1 MQCAQ
6 CGTQADTGQRFCG
19 QCGRALSSA
28 CPQCGH
34 ENPGDH
40 RFCGGCGTSLG
51 TGVPVATSPAP
62 AVPAIERRVVSVLF
76 VDLVGFTSFSEGR
89 DPEDV
94 RGMITDYFDL
104 ARNVVERFGGTVDK
118 YIGDAVMA
126 WWGATTT
133 NEDDAERAVRASLE
147 LVESVTTMG
156 ERLGIPGLNARVG
169 VMTGE
174 VSVGPGGNERG
185 LLLGD
190 LVNTASRLQ
199 SLAEAGTVLVGEET
213 ASLVDTA
220 IEVIEA
226 GTHQL
231 KGREEPVKAYQAV
244 RVLAERGGRGRSD
257 FVEPPFV
264 GRAAEL
270 RLLKDSLEAVTRE
283 SRARLVSLVGQ
294 AGIGKSRLVW
304 EFQKYTDGLVADVYW
319 HEGRSP
325 SYGDG
330 LSLWALGEMIRRRAG
345 IQEIDPDSVTGERLE
360 EAISEFVPDPE
371 DQAWVGDRLAAL
383 LGLGGSIGSERTE
396 LFAAARMFFE
406 GMAAKGAVVMVF
418 EDLHWADPSLLEFV
432 DELPDWSQNHPILV
446 VTLSRPDL
454 LDRRPDWGSGRRG
467 FASTYVG
474 PLSNEEMRELIAG
487 SVPGVPSPVVDR
499 IVATAG
505 GVPLFAVEMVRMLLA
520 DGRLVVGDSGVE
532 VIGDLDQLEVP
543 SSVHAVVGAR
553 LDRLAPDDR
562 EVARDAAVLGQ
573 SFTVESLAGLRD
585 EEVDKVERR
594 LSDLVR
600 REIFELVRDPRS
612 PERGQYRWVQSV
624 VREVAY
630 GRISRSDRHDLHLRV
645 ARYLRDLNDPEVA
658 PLVASHYV
666 VASETAS
673 VGAGGIEGELGEAL
687 RAAISRAEVLHA
699 HEQLI
704 ALVDSA
710 LPVVGGAMEFEL
722 RELAVLS
729 AVRLSDSET
738 AQRHLAAINSLAD
751 SAGDESSKHRAVAL
765 AGRVAND
772 FRQPHEAD
780 KVLSPHLARYQDFGA
795 DPDLARAAVY
805 LARTRMLLGDDKAAA
820 ELADRALA
828 AVEKFGLLEDV
839 ADALVTRG
847 TALVGSRPNQGMVL
861 LRGALDLASRLG
873 FSDVK
878 LRCLINIGYGAPDPA
893 EALRASQE
901 AFDEAKRIGD
911 RSHASFVAGNLIGS
925 YSFRLDNDAAEAIL
939 DDPVLSNNPADRV
952 NLLTGRHEMLARRGE
967 WARAEEALDEAQ
979 TLNEGLSDPQTKNA
993 IERAQAT
1000 KFLLEGRGRDVYEI
1014 GHRHFHEHP
1023 FAPLLSAYIALEGAV
1038 LEGDAQL
1045 LAEADEMIASLAP
1058 GTDTPGFGLWAGA
1071 MRRIVDGELSGALEE
1086 IEKLVDRH
1094 VGAARWFALEMLA
1107 MTARHLP
1114 VDHPSRGV
1122 FADRARALADE
1133 SGSPGLLE
1141 WIDMLVGDGPLTS
1154 IRTQG

>member
-1 MQCAQ
+1 MQCTQ
-6 CGTQADTGQRFCG
+6 CGAQAESGQRFCG
-19 QCGRALSSA
+19 QCGRALSVA
-28 CPQCGH
+28 CSQCGH

-40 RFCGGCGTSLG
+40 RFCGGCGVALG
-51 TGVPVATSPAP
+51 DVSPVAVSPAP
-62 AVPAIERRVVSVLF
+62 TVPAIERRVVSVLF

-104 ARNVVERFGGTVDK
+104 ARSVVERFGGTVDK

-147 LVESVTTMG
+147 LVESVSSMG
-156 ERLGIPGLNARVG
+156 ERLGIPGLSARVG

-199 SLAEAGTVLVGEET
+199 SLAGSGTVLVGEET
-213 ASLVDTA
+213 ASLIDTA

-283 SRARLVSLVGQ
+283 RRARLVSLVGQ

-345 IQEIDPDSVTGERLE
+345 IQETDPDSVTDERLK
-360 EAISEFVPDPE
+360 EAVSEFVPDPE

-396 LFAAARMFFE
+396 LFAAARMLFE
-406 GMAAKGAVVMVF
+406 GMAARGTVVMVF

-474 PLSNEEMRELIAG
+474 PLSDQEMQELISG
-487 SVPGVPSPVVDR
+487 SIPGIPPSAVDR

-520 DGRLVVGDSGVE
+520 DGRLVVGETGVE
-532 VIGDLDQLEVP
+532 VTGDLDHLEVP

-573 SFTVESLAGLRD
+573 SFTVESLAGLR
-585 EEVDKVERR
+585 EEQVDKVERR

-600 REIFELVRDPRS
+600 KEIFELVRDPRS

-645 ARYLRDLNDPEVA
+645 ARYLRDLDDPEVA

-666 VASETAS
+666 VASEIAPAGAS
-673 VGAGGIEGELGEAL
+673 GIEAELADAL

-710 LPVVGGAMEFEL
+710 LPVVAEDMEFEL
-722 RELAVLS
+722 RELAALS
-729 AVRLSDSET
+729 AVRLVDSET
-738 AQRHLAAINSLAD
+738 AQRHVAAVAQLAD
-751 SAGDESSKHRAVAL
+751 RAGDESSKHRAVAL
-765 AGRVAND
+765 AGRTAND
-772 FRQPHEAD
+772 FRRPVEAD
-780 KVLSPHLARYQDFGA
+780 QVLSPHLARYQDFGA
-795 DPDLARAAVY
+795 DPHLARAAVY
-805 LARTRMLLGDDKAAA
+805 LARTRMLLGDDKGAAD
-820 ELADRALA
+820 LADRALA
-828 AVEKFGLLEDV
+828 AVETFGLLEDV

-847 TALVGSRPNQGMVL
+847 TALVGLRPNHGMVL
-861 LRGALDLASRLG
+861 LRGALELASRHG

-878 LRCLINIGYGAPDPA
+878 LRCLINIGYGAP
-893 EALRASQE
+893 EHSEKVRASQE

-911 RSHASFVAGNLIGS
+911 RGHASFVAGNLIGS
-925 YSFRLDNDAAEAIL
+925 YSFMLDNDAAEAIL

-952 NLLTGRHEMLARRGE
+952 SLLTGRHEILARRGD
-967 WARAEEALDEAQ
+967 WAQAKEALDEARA
-979 TLNEGLSDPQTKNA
+979 LGEGLADPQIQIA
-993 IERAQAT
+993 VERAEAA
-1000 KFLLEGRGRDVYEI
+1000 KLLFEGRGRDVYTI
-1014 GHRHFHEHP
+1014 GHRHFHEGP
-1023 FAPLLSAYIALEGAV
+1023 FAPLLGAWIALEGAV
-1038 LEGDAQL
+1038 LEGDLQL
-1045 LAEADEMIASLAP
+1045 IAEAEGMIASLAP
-1058 GTDTPGFGLWAGA
+1058 GTDTLGFGLWASA
-1071 MRRIVDGELSGALEE
+1071 IRRIVEGELSGPVDEIQALADRHIETGVRWLALE
-1086 IEKLVDRH
+1086 I
-1094 VGAARWFALEMLA
+1094 LA
-1107 MTARHLP
+1107 TTARHLP
-1114 VDHPSRGV
+1114 ADHPSRDR
-1122 FADRARALADE
+1122 FADQARALADE

-1141 WIDMLVGDGPLTS
+1141 WIDKLVGAG
-1154 IRTQG
+1154 

>member
-1 MQCAQ
+1 MQCAH
-6 CGTQADTGQRFCG
+6 CGTQAETGQRFCG
-19 QCGRALSSA
+19 QCGRALSSP

-40 RFCGGCGTSLG
+40 RFCGGCGASLG
-51 TGVPVATSPAP
+51 AIAPVATASGP

-147 LVESVTTMG
+147 LVESVTSMG
-156 ERLGIPGLNARVG
+156 ERLGISGLSARVG

-199 SLAEAGTVLVGEET
+199 SLAQSGTVLVGAET

-231 KGREEPVKAYQAV
+231 KGREQPVEAFQAV

-257 FVEPPFV
+257 FVEPPFI

-283 SRARLVSLVGQ
+283 GRARLVSLVGQ

-304 EFQKYTDGLVADVYW
+304 EFQKFTDGLVADVYW

-330 LSLWALGEMIRRRAG
+330 LSMWALGEMIRRRAG
-345 IQEIDPDSVTGERLE
+345 IQEIDPDPVTAERLE
-360 EAISEFVPDPE
+360 AAISEFVPDPE

-406 GMAAKGAVVMVF
+406 GMAAKGSVVMVF

-474 PLSNEEMRELIAG
+474 PLSNEEMQELIVG
-487 SVPGVPSPVVDR
+487 SVPGIPLDVVDR

-505 GVPLFAVEMVRMLLA
+505 GVPLFAVEVVRMLLA
-520 DGRLVVGDSGVE
+520 DGRLVVGDAGVE

-573 SFTVESLAGLRD
+573 SFTVESLAGLRN
-585 EEVDKVERR
+585 EEVDKVDRR

-600 REIFELVRDPRS
+600 KEIFELVRDPRS

-645 ARYLRDLNDPEVA
+645 ARYLRDLDDPEVA

-673 VGAGGIEGELGEAL
+673 AGAGGIEGELGEAL

-710 LPVVGGAMEFEL
+710 LPVVAESMEFEL
-722 RELAVLS
+722 RELAAFS
-729 AVRLSDSET
+729 AVRLSDSVT
-738 AQRHLAAINSLAD
+738 AQRHVAAAIALAD
-751 SAGDESSKHRAVAL
+751 SAGDESSKHRAIAL
-765 AGRVAND
+765 AGRVANE
-772 FRQPHEAD
+772 FRQPYEAD
-780 KVLSPHLARYQDFGA
+780 EILSPHLAQYQDFST
-795 DPDLARAAVY
+795 DPYLAKAAVY
-805 LARTRMLLGDDKAAA
+805 LARTRMLLGDEEGAA

-828 AVEKFGLLEDV
+828 AVEKFGLLEEV

-847 TALVGSRPNQGMVL
+847 TSLVYSRPNYGMVL
-861 LRGALDLASRLG
+861 LRGALELASQQG

-878 LRCLINIGYGAPDPA
+878 LRCLINIGYGAPESADK
-893 EALRASQE
+893 LRASQE
-901 AFDEAKRIGD
+901 AFDEAKRVGD
-911 RSHASFVAGNLIGS
+911 RSHATFVAANLIGA
-925 YSFRLDNDAAEAIL
+925 YSFRLDNDASEAIL
-939 DDPVLSNNPADRV
+939 DDPVLSNLPVDRV
-952 NLLTGRHEMLARRGE
+952 NLLTGRHKILARRGDWAGAE
-967 WARAEEALDEAQ
+967 EVLAEARALY
-979 TLNEGLSDPQTKNA
+979 EGLSDPQTRIS
-993 IERAQAT
+993 IERAESV
-1000 KFLLEGRGRDVYEI
+1000 KFLLEGRGRDVFAI
-1014 GHRHFHEHP
+1014 GHRHFHEEP
-1023 FAPLLSAYIALEGAV
+1023 FTPLLSAYNALEGAAM
-1038 LEGDAQL
+1038 EGDAQL
-1045 LAEADEMIASLAP
+1045 LAEVDEMLAALAP
-1058 GTDTPGFGLWAGA
+1058 GTDTFGFAVWVGA
-1071 MRRIVDGELSGALEE
+1071 MRRIVEGDTAGAVEE
-1086 IEKLVDRH
+1086 IEEL
-1094 VGAARWFALEMLA
+1094 AARHSEAGKWFALEILA
-1107 MTARHLP
+1107 TTARHLP
-1114 VDHPSRGV
+1114 DDHPSRDQ

-1141 WIDMLVGDGPLTS
+1141 WIDKLMGAA
-1154 IRTQG
+1154 